1 MPSRPVPELLSP
13 AGSLDAARAAI
24 ANGADAIYLGAQR
37 FNARD
42 DGAQLTLEELDQA
55 CRLAH
60 SRGARVYLTLNTLIK
75 PAELADALGLLGE
88 CIDRGIDAV
97 IVQDIGLVRLIR
109 RVYPQLEIHGSTQ
122 MTVHDSAGAAVL
134 ARLGVQRV
142 VLAREN
148 TLNDIRAIRSAV
160 PGLALESFVH
170 GALCISYS
178 GQCYMSGMISERSA
192 NRGSCAQSCRK
203 DYTLTN
209 TTTGATLDTGFL
221 ISARDL
227 SAEMHLEELAEAG
240 ICTIKVE
247 GRKKKPEYVATVTH
261 SYRTFLDQVA
271 KGEHVQPLEHTG
283 DLVQIFSRGFTGGM
297 YGGRAGR
304 DYITRDQPD
313 NRGVEIGVVT
323 GWARGGL
330 FVELTTPLEVGD
342 GIALEPP
349 IGDMGTVTGFTI
361 SSVRTLSTTGD
372 VTRQVVDARMPVPS
386 GWRVVRT
393 SHAALLARARESFA
407 ALAAP
412 ARGRKTRVDVRAFG
426 SAGSPLKLL
435 FSADGEQVEVRS
447 EIELALANTRA
458 LDQTQL
464 REQLGRMGE
473 TPFALGGVDDRA
485 LTSGLFIPVSE
496 INGLRQ
502 RAVEQLLVRRDW
514 AQQAASA
521 ERAAGIEAAV
531 AADDRASGAASHETS
546 FIASEIAPFTLDD
559 VSRFVLAADVCRLED
574 AYAAADAGATEIALD
589 PFLRH
594 PLPPV
599 TRVAELARAMAE
611 RGIAFRLRTPTIVR
625 PEERRL
631 LDKWLALGTP
641 ILTGHLGLL
650 AELAGEGRDVVGDYA
665 LNCFNQHTADEL
677 FALGASRL
685 VLSVELTG
693 DEISSVTAP
702 RNGSGFDTLV
712 YGRPEGMTIEHCVL
726 SAAFDREPAT
736 CRDLC
741 VRDHPLVQI
750 TDPAGYTFAVA
761 TDSSCR
767 NRLLHSR
774 PIEGSEFLPRL
785 WNTGIRAYRLLFNVP
800 GDPVSN
806 ITARYR
812 EALGALSD
820 GRTPNVAAVRELVGS
835 SFTRGHFA
843 RAV

>member
-1 MPSRPVPELLSP
+1 MPSRPIPELLSP

-24 ANGADAIYLGAQR
+24 ANGADAIYLGAER

-42 DGAQLTLEELDQA
+42 NGAQLTLDELDQA

-75 PAELADALGLLGE
+75 PLELADALALLGE

-97 IVQDIGLVRLIR
+97 IVQDLGLVRLIR
-109 RVYPQLEIHGSTQ
+109 EVYPELEIHGSTQ
-122 MTVHDSAGAAVL
+122 MTVHDGAGAAVL
-134 ARLGVQRV
+134 ESLGVQRV

-148 TLNDIRAIRSAV
+148 TLSDIRAIRSAV
-160 PGLALESFVH
+160 PGLSLESFVH

-240 ICTIKVE
+240 IRTIKVE
-247 GRKKKPEYVATVTH
+247 GRKKKPEYVATVTR
-261 SYRTFLDQVA
+261 SYRAFLDQVA
-271 KGEHVQPLEHTG
+271 NGERVQPLQHTG

-304 DYITRDQPD
+304 EYITRDQPD

-330 FVELTTPLEVGD
+330 FVELTTPLEIGD

-349 IGDMGTVTGFTI
+349 RGEAGEVTGFTI
-361 SSVRTLSTTGD
+361 PSVRTLPAANGAI
-372 VTRQVVDARMPVPS
+372 RQVVDARMPVPN

-435 FSADGEQVEVRS
+435 FTADREVVEVRT
-447 EIELALANTRA
+447 EIRLAPANKRA
-458 LDQTQL
+458 LDQAQL
-464 REQLGRMGE
+464 REQLGRTGE
-473 TPFALGGVDDRA
+473 TPFVLGAIDDQALA
-485 LTSGLFIPVSE
+485 SGLFIPVSE
-496 INGLRQ
+496 LNGLRQ
-502 RAVEQLLVRRDW
+502 RAIEQLMVRRDW
-514 AQQAASA
+514 AQQAAIA
-521 ERAAGIEAAV
+521 ERSASIEAAV
-531 AADDRASGAASHETS
+531 SSDASLARSY
-546 FIASEIAPFTLDD
+546 APVAFAPE
-559 VSRFVLAADVCRLED
+559 SARPFVLAADVCRVED
-574 AYAAADAGATEIALD
+574 GYAAADAGATEVALD

-599 TRVAELARAMAE
+599 ARVARLASDLAA

-625 PEERRL
+625 PDERRL
-631 LDKWLALGTP
+631 LDKWLALGTA
-641 ILTGHLGLL
+641 ILTGHLGLM
-650 AELAGEGRDVVGDYA
+650 AELAREGRDVVGDYA
-665 LNCFNQHTADEL
+665 LNVFNQHTASEL

-693 DEISSVTAP
+693 DEIASVTAP
-702 RNGSGFDTLV
+702 RDGAGFDTLI

-726 SAAFDREPAT
+726 SAAFDREPAS

-750 TDPAGYTFAVA
+750 TDPAGYSFAVA
-761 TDSSCR
+761 TDSNCR

-785 WNTGIRAYRLLFNVP
+785 WSTGIRAYRMLFNVP
-800 GDPVSN
+800 GDPVTD
-806 ITARYR
+806 IVARYR
-812 EALGALSD
+812 EALDALASGA
-820 GRTPNVAAVRELVGS
+820 TPNVAAMRELVGTQ
-835 SFTRGHFA
+835 FTRGHFA